1 MNTERIA
8 RKGETTVVSDPI
20 TGLEMELADMWQTR
34 TRPRRAPM
42 RAQFIPKLD
51 PALYPVLVILN
62 RSDAVRMSDLICT
75 LDIEKSTLTRQI
87 DAAARLGLVERIPDP
102 DDARAKLVALTPE
115 ARTKLTTIRNH
126 QIDRWRARLAKW
138 DTDDITTLTALLHRL
153 GSSED

>member
-1 MNTERIA
+1 M
-8 RKGETTVVSDPI
+8 VSDPI
-20 TGLEMELADMWQTR
+20 TCLEMELADMWQR
-34 TRPRRAPM
+34 G
-42 RAQFIPKLD
+42 RAQARTYARAIHPKLD

>member
-1 MNTERIA
+1 
-8 RKGETTVVSDPI
+8 
-20 TGLEMELADMWQTR
+20 
-34 TRPRRAPM
+34 
-42 RAQFIPKLD
+42 
-51 PALYPVLVILN
+51 
-62 RSDAVRMSDLICT
+62 MSDLICT